1 MRWLSCA
8 VLLFAVSVQGQGVAP
23 TADSVTVVRLDST
36 TRPSPRSLL
45 CRSALIPGW
54 GQLATG
60 HPVKAVFFASAGAA
74 WLSAAIAEAARVDE
88 APTATQRQ
96 DRAARRNTR
105 VLYYVI
111 TATLAGLDAYV
122 NAHLDDFDMDAD
134 PFATIGAR
142 FTIRF

>member
-1 MRWLSCA
+1 M
-8 VLLFAVSVQGQGVAP
+8 
-23 TADSVTVVRLDST
+23 
-36 TRPSPRSLL
+36 
-45 CRSALIPGW
+45 
-54 GQLATG
+54 
-60 HPVKAVFFASAGAA
+60 